1 MRLIKMNDI
10 EIKYMKILFITDENS
25 KYFTCVFFS

>member
-10 EIKYMKILFITDENS
+10 EIKYMKILFITDENG
-25 KYFTCVFFS
+25 KYFICVFFS